1 MMLDIENSMK
11 DSVKVRIFRLIDE
24 DAINELFVAK
34 EVLEINLNIFMLN
47 KKSRKQKISTEERKL
62 EW

>member
-11 DSVKVRIFRLIDE
+11 DLKVRIFRLMDE
-24 DAINELFVAK
+24 DSINELLDAK
-34 EVLEINLNIFMLN
+34 EVLEINVNIFMLK
-47 KKSRKQKISTEERKL
+47 KKSRKQKISIEERKL

>member
-11 DSVKVRIFRLIDE
+11 DLKVRIFRLMDE
-24 DAINELFVAK
+24 DSINELLDAK

>member
-11 DSVKVRIFRLIDE
+11 DLKVRIFRLMDE
-24 DAINELFVAK
+24 DSIKELFDAK
-34 EVLEINLNIFMLN
+34 EVLEINVNIFMLK